1 MRIKNILPSLLCLLT
16 VAECFGINTKQIKA
30 AETYGTGAQ
39 VAEDM
44 VSGEKEHAAI
54 YDRFL
59 KNEEKVL
66 IDCSGDAEALF
77 SFKRYEGQELVLSDV
92 INNIVN
98 YYYTVDESAVSLG
111 EVEYAY
117 LDCGKDG
124 NEEIALRVG
133 VQGDFDR
140 EIYLIIEEIGGKL
153 KTVYSNLE
161 YLEKKISINEYGYIE
176 SMDIPSGK
184 SVCKEYVDGMGNYHY
199 IATEKTDSDKFPY
212 GDLIRRSVERENEQ
226 KYFTFSK
233 TEIYPDGYVFDSA
246 DLNNTKSNEKDD
258 ICCGN
263 LIGHINFSK
272 YLKSSP
278 YVFNASEDAAN
289 HTIFKDSR
297 GIIEYTE
304 SLGLK
309 LYSRDDYVKM
319 LEAKEKES
327 GLTDDIKNGHL
338 LNWNKL
344 DCGSFSMNIRS
355 ISADGDYLAYDAL
368 IRRLKKSIEDDNY
381 NGHTPELTGLSY
393 VLSWEL
399 TDDDITVGYFR
410 KDVDG
415 DGIDELFFGSCRND
429 DNEYY
434 SSPFDCVIYD
444 MFAIRGGKL
453 THVFSGAERSRYYL
467 CENGAIANESASSA
481 SESSWSF
488 YKYHEGEL
496 ELIEGLYTR
505 LDSELVEHTYYNDG
519 SKESE
524 VDDSV
529 VGMYSF
535 DFRDFAKYKYQKI
548 DYIPIIEKEK

>member
-1 MRIKNILPSLLCLLT
+1 MWIKNILPSLLCLLT
-16 VAECFGINTKQIKA
+16 VAECFGINTKQVKA
-30 AETYGTGAQ
+30 TEAE
-39 VAEDM
+39 
-44 VSGEKEHAAI
+44 SHAAI
-54 YDRFL
+54 YDRLL

-66 IDCSGDAEALF
+66 IDCSGDAEELF
-77 SFKRYEGQELVLSDV
+77 SFKRYAGQELVLSEV

-98 YYYTVDESAVSLG
+98 CYYTVDESAVSLG

-124 NEEIALRVG
+124 NDEIALRVG
-133 VQGDFDR
+133 VRGDFER
-140 EIYLIIEEIGGKL
+140 EIYVIIEEIGGKL

-161 YLEKKISINEYGYIE
+161 YFEKKICINEYGYIE
-176 SMDIPSGK
+176 SKDSPYCE

-199 IATEKTDSDKFPY
+199 IATEKTDSDRFPY
-212 GDLIRRSVERENEQ
+212 GNLIRRSAERENEQ
-226 KYFTFSK
+226 DYFSFAK
-233 TEIYPDGYVFDSA
+233 TEIYPDRYVFDSA
-246 DLNNTKSNEKDD
+246 DLNNTKSNEMDD

-263 LIGHINFSK
+263 LVGHINFPK

-309 LYSRDDYVKM
+309 LYSRKDYVKI

-327 GLTDDIKNGHL
+327 GLTDEIKNGHL
-338 LNWNKL
+338 LNWNKF
-344 DCGSFSMNIRS
+344 DCSSFSMNIRS
-355 ISADGDYLAYDAL
+355 ISEDGDYLAYDAL
-368 IRRLKKSIEDDNY
+368 ISRLKKNIEDDNY
-381 NGHTPELTGLSY
+381 NGLTPELTGLSY

-399 TDDDITVGYFR
+399 ADDDVTVGYFI
-410 KDVDG
+410 KDIDG

-467 CENGAIANESASSA
+467 CENGAIANEGASSA
-481 SESSWSF
+481 SETVWSF

-496 ELIEGLYTR
+496 ELIEGLYTC
-505 LDSELVEHTYYNDG
+505 LDSELTEHMYYTDG

-548 DYIPIIEKEK
+548 DYIPIIEKEN